1 MKFLNLTEG
10 TFPINLAFEI
20 ESLDVP
26 NIGKLKGSIEVDLSI
41 MRVSKNLLKS
51 DGNIKGIF
59 MDICLSCL

>member
-26 NIGKLKGSIEVDLSI
+26 NIGKRILLWQGTLAGS
-41 MRVSKNLLKS
+41 RS
-51 DGNIKGIF
+51 DA
-59 MDICLSCL
+59 S